1 VFLYNLAAVAM
12 TIISPAT
19 LVHLDLD
26 FVRQEELAS
35 CARTLAMQCAT
46 KDAAGCALGALA
58 LCESSAAAFDNAY
71 HIVASAAS
79 RGAMTPTQLF
89 AIARYLDRRAHPR
102 RAHRAALLAMR
113 GLSIAA
119 GQDSHPALADVRWA
133 CSLARSIG
141 AEELSSMISAL
152 IENVHCATVL
162 SDVLRRCASSSDNKT
177 GAVMSYDRP
186 PLASLLSAALAAY
199 VSAAHARLAHISPRH
214 YADFIQFLE
223 GAQHTFTLAADGPVR
238 FAQLLDN
245 MKLVYKGKKK
255 LMLLITERFGP

>member
-1 VFLYNLAAVAM
+1 MVAATVAM
-12 TIISPAT
+12 TIVSPAT

-26 FVRQEELAS
+26 FVRQEELAA
-35 CARTLAMQCAT
+35 CARTLAMQCVT
-46 KDAAGCALGALA
+46 KDAASCALSALA
-58 LCESSAAAFDNAY
+58 LCETSAAAFDSTY
-71 HIVASAAS
+71 HIVAAAAS

-89 AIARYLDRRAHPR
+89 AIARYLERRGHPR

-113 GLSIAA
+113 GLSVAA
-119 GQDSHPALADVRWA
+119 GQDAHPALADVRWA
-133 CSLARSIG
+133 CSLARSVG
-141 AEELSSMISAL
+141 ADELSSMLSAL

-162 SDVLRRCASSSDNKT
+162 SDVLRRCAAPGEGKT
-177 GAVMSYDRP
+177 GAAPLSYDRP

-214 YADFIQFLE
+214 YADFIEFLVQ
-223 GAQHTFTLAADGPVR
+223 ARDTFRLAADGPVR
-238 FAQLLDN
+238 FAQLVDN